1 MPYAWTDTTDPA
13 LTPTA
18 TLTATPHR
26 PLGPRGFVAFVAAT
40 VLLLA
45 IPVVESLGTAVLWV
59 MLLFCG
65 AAVAG
70 LWVALSRSLRDRQ
83 VREVLVLT
91 PDRIRLTR
99 TDGRGQVKDWHGNP
113 HWVRV
118 TLYPSGQPV
127 EDYLTLTGGG
137 REVELGAFLTP
148 GERRALASD
157 LRSRL
162 ARMKPG
168 P

>member
-1 MPYAWTDTTDPA
+1 MPYAWTDATDAA
-13 LTPTA
+13 LNPTA
-18 TLTATPHR
+18 TLRATPHR
-26 PLGPRGFVAFVAAT
+26 PLGPRGFVGFVAAT

-45 IPVVESLGTAVLWV
+45 IPIVESLGTPVLWV

-65 AAVAG
+65 TAVAG
-70 LWVALSRSLRDRQ
+70 LWIALSRSLRDRQ
-83 VREVLVLT
+83 VSEVLVLT
-91 PDRIRLTR
+91 PGLIRLTR
-99 TDGRGQVKDWHGNP
+99 TDGRGRVQDWQTNP

-118 TLYPSGQPV
+118 TLYPTGQAV
-127 EDYLTLTGGG
+127 EDYLTLAGGG

-157 LRSRL
+157 VRDRL
-162 ARMKPG
+162 ARLKPG

>member
-1 MPYAWTDTTDPA
+1 MPYAWTETTDAA
-13 LTPTA
+13 LTLTA

-59 MLLFCG
+59 MLFFCS

-70 LWVALSRSLRDRQ
+70 LWLALSRSLRDRQ
-83 VREVLVLT
+83 VSEVLELT

-99 TDGRGQVKDWHGNP
+99 TDGRGRVQDWQANP

-118 TLYPSGQPV
+118 TLYPQGQRV
-127 EDYLTLTGGG
+127 EEYLTLTGGG

-148 GERRALASD
+148 GERRALAAD
-157 LRSRL
+157 LRARL
-162 ARMKPG
+162 AGR
-168 P
+168 